1 MVYSTEPAMTPL
13 EIIADGGRK
22 QLPGSVSFVPSAAG
36 LVAAGA
42 VIRAL
47 CEKE

>member
-1 MVYSTEPAMTPL
+1 MTPL
-13 EIIADGGRK
+13 EIIEDGGRR

-47 CEKE
+47 CGME